1 MKSYKS
7 NASLKSLIMFLSI
20 MLVALICVGVTG
32 AVYQGSRRGTGTL
45 VMDKGLFYTVENIFD
60 DEGNLTTS
68 GTLQYYP
75 TGDASGEKSDFKL
88 LSGVGQNESYLMA
101 PPKIVVQSKSLS
113 FYARAKI
120 EYKYYT
126 LNGSEYVPATAST
139 LGVSLEDVT
148 STLFAEKLE
157 FNDRWKKSA
166 DGYYYYLNA
175 GESTPTKTG
184 LGLINASETI
194 EIFKND
200 KFTTGEWEGDYGGP
214 YGIAKMDITFIL
226 EVVEKDGLNWEFY
239 DIAELDTDFEG
250 EIIDEATAAEIGAS
264 GAGYAISLIK
274 TSKKNLILPES
285 VVVDGVKYP
294 VVSVG
299 AKEVGGVST
308 SNGASI
314 LGISSQTIENL
325 FIPGNVKK
333 LWSSIICSIGDG
345 LSFCPT
351 LKSITL
357 GEGIEKIYET
367 SFTTIVWWW
376 LFSAFP
382 YLEEI
387 NLPSTLKEIVYFES
401 ESVATSMFPSY
412 CLNKINF
419 EGNEYFSFDGTSLVD
434 IKNKKLVA
442 YLNNTNTF
450 KVPDGV
456 TSIEECYSSPFGNSI
471 QGSGKEILQSL
482 IDEGGLS
489 VDAVNISKIKE
500 YSSVFE
506 KIEIPSSLTGY
517 EVSSDGRCLIKINGA
532 ERELVMFAGKG
543 LTEYTIPESANIT
556 TITSLYGED
565 LQTLTFSSTIKS
577 YTGGIY
583 GMEKLSKIVLN
594 EGLTEIKN
602 NFGLG
607 ALTELVLPSTLT
619 KIDCSGLDS
628 GDTSFGWSSLTKLTF
643 TSDTPPTIP
652 EMMGDLS
659 PFVGADSFQIYVPKG
674 KLSVYQE
681 AYKKYSTLAWYINMK
696 EVA

>member
-239 DIAELDTDFEG
+239 DIAELGTDFEV
-250 EIIDEATAAEIGAS
+250 EVIDTNKARVTKVNTTKT
-264 GAGYAISLIK
+264 SLI
-274 TSKKNLILPES
+274 IPET
-285 VVVDGVKYP
+285 VMVDGVNCTITNFGSAGDTPLGSAITLEHIILPGTIK
-294 VVSVG
+294 SF
-299 AKEVGGVST
+299 ERST
-308 SNGASI
+308 LA
-314 LGISSQTIENL
+314 
-325 FIPGNVKK
+325 
-333 LWSSIICSIGDG
+333 
-345 LSFCPT
+345 SFC
-351 LKSITL
+351 KSITIS
-357 GEGIEKIYET
+357 EGTESISAMAMWCAFKLEKI
-367 SFTTIVWWW
+367 S
-376 LFSAFP
+376 
-382 YLEEI
+382 
-387 NLPSTLKEIVYFES
+387 LPSTLKEVYTNDTKMSLFSGCPLLKEIDF
-401 ESVATSMFPSY
+401 V
-412 CLNKINF
+412 
-419 EGNEYFSFDGTSLVD
+419 GNDYLSFDGRNLIDVNNKTLVYC
-434 IKNKKLVA
+434 IP
-442 YLNNTNTF
+442 NTNIFKIPEGVNDFLPMHISVIHLAYGTF
-450 KVPDGV
+450 KAFVSSLGDPDELA
-456 TSIEECYSSPFGNSI
+456 SIGI
-471 QGSGKEILQSL
+471 T
-482 IDEGGLS
+482 DLS
-489 VDAVNISKIKE
+489 VYHE
-500 YSSVFE
+500 YTSRFE

-532 ERELVMFAGKG
+532 ERELFMFAGKG

-556 TITSLYGED
+556 KISNLHGED
-565 LQTLTFSSTIKS
+565 LQTIRFSSTIKS
-577 YTGGIY
+577 YAGGIY

-594 EGLTEIKN
+594 EGLEKIDGSFN
-602 NFGLG
+602 SLL
-607 ALTELVLPSTLT
+607 ALTQIKIPSTVKFMGSKIMDAGDENIFEDCNNLKTIILTATTPANTYTGFFGGPLPSNEGM
-619 KIDCSGLDS
+619 K
-628 GDTSFGWSSLTKLTF
+628 
-643 TSDTPPTIP
+643 
-652 EMMGDLS
+652 
-659 PFVGADSFQIYVPKG
+659 VYVPKG
-674 KLSVYQE
+674 CLTAYQ
-681 AYKKYSTLAWYINMK
+681 KYYQGYRDSNGNASETQLTEYDCSSRLWYSAMTEETPPDI
-696 EVA
+696 E

>member
-1 MKSYKS
+1 MKYRA
-7 NASLKSLIMFLSI
+7 NIGLKSFIVFLSI
-20 MLVALICVGVTG
+20 MLVAMICIGVTG
-32 AVYQGSRRGTGTL
+32 AVYQGSRRGIGTL
-45 VMDKGLFYTVENIFD
+45 VMDKGLYYIVENIFD
-60 DEGNLTTS
+60 GEGNLTTS
-68 GTLQYYP
+68 GKLQYYP
-75 TGDASGEKSDFKL
+75 SGDASGAKSDFEL
-88 LSGVGQNESYLMA
+88 LDGVGQNESFLMA
-101 PPKIVVQSKSLS
+101 PPKIVVQSNSMS

-126 LNGSEYVPATAST
+126 LNGSEYVPAIGST
-139 LGVSLEDVT
+139 LGVSLDTVT
-148 STLFAEKLE
+148 TELFSEKLE
-157 FNDRWKKSA
+157 FNSRWKKSI
-166 DGYYYYLNA
+166 DGYYYYVNA
-175 GESTPTKTG
+175 GTSTPTANS
-184 LGLINASETI
+184 LALINASDTI
-194 EIFKND
+194 EIFAND
-200 KFTTGEWEGDYGGP
+200 KYTTAEWEGDYGGP
-214 YGIAKMDITFIL
+214 YGIAKMDIAFVL
-226 EVVEKDGLNWEFY
+226 EVVEKDGLDWAFY
-239 DIAELDTDFEG
+239 DIAELGVDFDG
-250 EIIDEATAAEIGAS
+250 EIIDETTAAEIGAS

-299 AKEVGGVST
+299 TKEV
-308 SNGASI
+308 NGIGALDKSSI

-333 LWSSIICSIGDG
+333 LWCSIICSIGDG

-367 SFTTIVWWW
+367 SFTSIVWWYV
-376 LFSAFP
+376 LSAFP
-382 YLEEI
+382 CLEEI
-387 NLPSTLKEIVYFES
+387 NLPSTLKEIVYIEDIPS
-401 ESVATSMFPSY
+401 ISMFSSY
-412 CLNKINF
+412 CLNTINF
-419 EGNEYFSFDGTSLVD
+419 SGNEYFSFDGTSLVD

-456 TSIEECYSSPFGNSI
+456 TSIEECYSSPFGNLI
-471 QGSGKEILQSL
+471 QGSGKEILQSF
-482 IDEGGLS
+482 IDQGVFS

-517 EVSSDGRCLIKINGA
+517 EVSSDGRCLIKITG
-532 ERELVMFAGKG
+532 EKRELVMFAGKG
-543 LTEYTIPESANIT
+543 LTEYTIPDSANIT

-565 LQTLTFSSTIKS
+565 LQTLIFSSTIKS
-577 YTGGIY
+577 CTGGIY

-594 EGLTEIKN
+594 EGLQEIKG
-602 NFGLG
+602 NFSLKS
-607 ALTELVLPSTLT
+607 LTELVLPSTLT
-619 KIDCSGLDS
+619 KIDCSCIDN

-652 EMMGDLS
+652 TMISEQLS

-681 AYKKYSTLAWYINMK
+681 AYKNYSSFGWYKNMK
-696 EVA
+696 ESQ

>member
-1 MKSYKS
+1 MKYRA
-7 NASLKSLIMFLSI
+7 NIGLKSFIVFLSI
-20 MLVALICVGVTG
+20 MLVAMICIGVTG
-32 AVYQGSRRGTGTL
+32 AVYQGSRRGIGTI
-45 VMDKGLFYTVENIFD
+45 VMNKGLYYTVENIYD
-60 DEGNLTTS
+60 DEGNLTIS
-68 GTLQYYP
+68 GKLQYYP
-75 TGDASGEKSDFKL
+75 SGDASGAKSDFEL
-88 LSGVGQNESYLMA
+88 LDGVGQNESFLMA
-101 PPKIVVQSKSLS
+101 PPKIVVQSNSMS

-126 LNGSEYVPATAST
+126 LNGTSYVPATAST
-139 LGVSLEDVT
+139 LGVSLDTVT
-148 STLFAEKLE
+148 TELFSEKLE
-157 FNDRWKKSA
+157 FNDRWKKSV

-175 GESTPTKTG
+175 GELTPTKTG

-214 YGIAKMDITFIL
+214 YGIAKMDISFVL
-226 EVVEKDGLNWEFY
+226 EVVEKNGLNWAFY
-239 DIAELDTDFEG
+239 DIAELGVDFDG
-250 EIIDEATAAEIGAS
+250 EIIDETMATEIGAS
-264 GAGYAISLIK
+264 GPGYAISNIK
-274 TSKKNLILPES
+274 TTKKNLILPES

-299 AKEVGGVST
+299 AKEVNGIGTST
-308 SNGASI
+308 KSSI

-325 FIPGNVKK
+325 FIPGSIKT
-333 LWSSIICSIGDG
+333 LWNMPICSIGEG

-367 SFTTIVWWW
+367 SFTSIVWWDI
-376 LFSAFP
+376 FSAFP
-382 YLEEI
+382 CLEEI
-387 NLPSTLKEIVYFES
+387 NLPSTLKEIVYIEDFPI
-401 ESVATSMFPSY
+401 SMFSSY
-412 CLNKINF
+412 CLNTINF
-419 EGNEYFSFDGTSLVD
+419 SGNEYFSFDGTSLVD

-442 YLNNTNTF
+442 YLNNTSTF
-450 KVPDGV
+450 KVPDEV
-456 TSIEECYSSPFGNSI
+456 TIIESPFVGSI
-471 QGSGKEILQSL
+471 QESGKEIFQSF
-482 IDEGGLS
+482 IDGGLLS

-517 EVSSDGRCLIKINGA
+517 EVSSDGRCLIKITG
-532 ERELVMFAGKG
+532 EKRELVMFAGKG
-543 LTEYTIPESANIT
+543 LTEYTIPDSANIT

-594 EGLTEIKN
+594 EGLQEIKG
-602 NFGLG
+602 NFSLKS
-607 ALTELVLPSTLT
+607 LTELVLPSTLT
-619 KIDCSGLDS
+619 KIDCSGIDN

-652 EMMGDLS
+652 TMISEQLS

-681 AYKKYSTLAWYINMK
+681 AYKNYSSFGWYKNMK
-696 EVA
+696 ESQ

>member
-1 MKSYKS
+1 MKYRA
-7 NASLKSLIMFLSI
+7 NIGLKSFIVFLSI
-20 MLVALICVGVTG
+20 MLVAMICIGVTG
-32 AVYQGSRRGTGTL
+32 AVYQGSRRGIGTI
-45 VMDKGLFYTVENIFD
+45 VMNKGLYYTVENIYD
-60 DEGNLTTS
+60 DEGNLTIS
-68 GTLQYYP
+68 GKLQYYP
-75 TGDASGEKSDFKL
+75 SGDASGAKSDFEL
-88 LSGVGQNESYLMA
+88 LDGVGQNESFLMA
-101 PPKIVVQSKSLS
+101 PPKIVVQSNSMS

-126 LNGSEYVPATAST
+126 LNGTSYVPATAST
-139 LGVSLEDVT
+139 LGVSLDTVT
-148 STLFAEKLE
+148 TELFSEKLE
-157 FNDRWKKSA
+157 FNDRWKKSV

-175 GESTPTKTG
+175 GELTPTKTG

-214 YGIAKMDITFIL
+214 YGIAKMDISFVL
-226 EVVEKDGLNWEFY
+226 EVVEKNGLNWAFY
-239 DIAELDTDFEG
+239 DIAELGVDFDG
-250 EIIDEATAAEIGAS
+250 EIIDETMATEIGAS
-264 GAGYAISLIK
+264 GPGYAISNIK
-274 TSKKNLILPES
+274 TTKKNLILPES

-299 AKEVGGVST
+299 AKEVNGIGTST
-308 SNGASI
+308 KSSI

-325 FIPGNVKK
+325 FIPGSIKT
-333 LWSSIICSIGDG
+333 LWNMAICSIGEG

-367 SFTTIVWWW
+367 SFTSIVWWYV
-376 LFSAFP
+376 FSAFP
-382 YLEEI
+382 CLEEI
-387 NLPSTLKEIVYFES
+387 NLPSTLKEIVYIEDLPI
-401 ESVATSMFPSY
+401 SMFSSY
-412 CLNKINF
+412 CLNTINF
-419 EGNEYFSFDGTSLVD
+419 SGNEYFSFDGTSLVD

-442 YLNNTNTF
+442 YLNNTSTF
-450 KVPDGV
+450 KVPDEV
-456 TSIEECYSSPFGNSI
+456 TIIEECYSSPFVGSI
-471 QGSGKEILQSL
+471 QESGKEIFQSF
-482 IDEGGLS
+482 IDGGLLS

-517 EVSSDGRCLIKINGA
+517 EVSSDGRCLIKITG
-532 ERELVMFAGKG
+532 EKRELVMFAGKG
-543 LTEYTIPESANIT
+543 LTEYTIPDSANIT

-594 EGLTEIKN
+594 EGLQEIKG
-602 NFGLG
+602 NFSLKS
-607 ALTELVLPSTLT
+607 LTELVLPSTLT
-619 KIDCSGLDS
+619 KIDCSGIDN

-652 EMMGDLS
+652 TMISEQLS

-681 AYKKYSTLAWYINMK
+681 AYKNYSSFGWYKNMK
-696 EVA
+696 ESQ